1 MEIIQFCDSY
11 AERGPGITSKKS
23 VEFCKGTLL
32 PMLKHAHAAFPH
44 VGIVGMN
51 PPATGFFQGQSF
63 GRHVPK
69 RFQLLLATRVVQQ
82 RGFQF
87 LLGQRQYRIH
97 VVSLKR
103 RTEAFYQDCI
113 YRIHLWLSLLSHFA
127 PKRCSQHMNVYMY
140 LLPDEKVLPPKGQ
153 GLGVEHVNTAFT
165 TSCATQTEIHIFRE
179 EEWFKVLIHETF
191 HNHGLDFSENFD
203 MYHDAVQAQ
212 LKQCYPALRS
222 PVLLFES
229 YCEFWALLLHT
240 LLEAFVSS
248 SQKAKCWTQFQ
259 RMLRIEQTFS
269 QFQCVKVLDHYGLTF
284 TKDVLHFDGP
294 KVFDE
299 RQSNAFAYY
308 VIKSVMISHC
318 DAFLE
323 WHLAANGPTLQFAA
337 NATNIRSFCKWL
349 YPASRDPLAQQR
361 LQAIETVYA
370 ESPRMPYYMRRTL
383 RLSAFS

>member
-1 MEIIQFCDSY
+1 
-11 AERGPGITSKKS
+11 
-23 VEFCKGTLL
+23 
-32 PMLKHAHAAFPH
+32 
-44 VGIVGMN
+44 
-51 PPATGFFQGQSF
+51 
-63 GRHVPK
+63 
-69 RFQLLLATRVVQQ
+69 
-82 RGFQF
+82 
-87 LLGQRQYRIH
+87 
-97 VVSLKR
+97 
-103 RTEAFYQDCI
+103 
-113 YRIHLWLSLLSHFA
+113 
-127 PKRCSQHMNVYMY
+127 MY

-191 HNHGLDFSENFD
+191 HNHGLDFSEKFD
-203 MYHDAVQAQ
+203 VYHDAVQAQ
-212 LKQCYPALRS
+212 LKQCYRALRS

-240 LLEAFVSS
+240 LLEAFVNSK
-248 SQKAKCWTQFQ
+248 QTLKCWTQFQ

-370 ESPRMPYYMRRTL
+370 ESPRMPYHMRRTL